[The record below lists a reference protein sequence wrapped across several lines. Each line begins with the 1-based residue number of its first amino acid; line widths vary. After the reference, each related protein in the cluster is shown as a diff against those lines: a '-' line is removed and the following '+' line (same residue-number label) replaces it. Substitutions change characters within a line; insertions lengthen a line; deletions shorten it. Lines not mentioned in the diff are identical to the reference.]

1 MTAATVLRQGE
12 PSGLRPVDPSR
23 DLVRVAWLIQT
34 AFADD
39 LDQAG
44 RSMLRDMR
52 NLGRLGPILWWLDQP
67 NIGISSVLSGFV
79 WVEGGEVVG
88 NITITPVSSGSHRW
102 IISNVAVAKSHQ
114 HQGIAQHMM
123 EAAIEYIHQQRGE
136 VVSLQVRD
144 DNLPALHIYE
154 SMGFQA
160 VFGTAYLR
168 LDQVPTTDS
177 VSVDPVDLR
186 HRRFTETDANMAY
199 QLARAATPHAVQM
212 EQPISSY
219 RFRLGIEARL
229 LDWIWRLMG
238 KGPALRVVLE
248 KGDHL
253 EAAIA
258 TQPATWRSE
267 SQIALTVHPASRGP
281 AEKPLISHVLSHL
294 RQWSHSVALVRHP
307 TYHPEGIE
315 AFELFGFR
323 LERTLLWM
331 KHEM

>member
-1 MTAATVLRQGE
+1 M
-12 PSGLRPVDPSR
+12 DPSR
-23 DLVRVAWLIQT
+23 DLVRVATLIQT

-39 LDQAG
+39 LDQVG

-52 NLGRLGPILWWLDQP
+52 NLGRLGPLLWWLDQP
-67 NIGISSVLSGFV
+67 NIGISSILSGFV
-79 WVEGGEVVG
+79 WVEGGEVGG

-102 IISNVAVAKSHQ
+102 TISNVAVAESHQ

-144 DNLPALHIYE
+144 DNLPALHIYQ

-168 LDQVPTTDS
+168 LDQVPMTAAF
-177 VSVDPVDLR
+177 SVDLVNLR

-199 QLARAATPHAVQM
+199 HLARAAMPHAVQM

-229 LDWIWRLMG
+229 LDWIWRLIG
-238 KGPALRVVLE
+238 RGPALRLFLE

-253 EAAIA
+253 EATIA
-258 TQPATWRSE
+258 TEPATWRSE
-267 SQIALTVHPASRGP
+267 SQITLTVRPASRGP

-294 RQWSHSVALVRHP
+294 RQWSHNVALVRHP

-315 AFELFGFR
+315 AFKSFGFR
-323 LERTLLWM
+323 PERTLLWM